1 MKKNKSREP
10 FKFLKNA
17 NIRTQLY
24 SIYILAVFIPVLLIG
39 TFLIINTGN
48 LLTSYHRD
56 LLESDN
62 LRVKTILFEIT
73 TQVYNISEEV
83 SFDSN
88 VQSILTRKYPSRD
101 AQVKVINSTSTSL
114 DNYMYNYSE
123 IDQIEI
129 YSDNPY
135 MMEYKQ
141 YHPVTQAIA
150 EEDWYQKAV
159 EQSSVF
165 WVEMVSYDKYNN
177 EYWNLCLVRKIP
189 LVNSDYHAV
198 LVIRVS
204 DNYLNTRVS
213 SQEYQM
219 CASVD
224 EGRIFYAT
232 SKDDYGQQ
240 QVVGIDYDENYFR
253 YAGSLKLHNKT
264 CFVDVSTLHLY
275 QSDSRIYICTL
286 NDKSYDNIKNI
297 IYICM
302 AIIAVAIVIPA
313 ILIYFF
319 TGYFTGRVLTLRQ
332 VMHQASNEDYDFEE
346 VVQGNDELS
355 EAFADLEIMVQNIKQ
370 KDEQMYEAQI
380 NEKELVNEQQ
390 KMEFKMLASQINP
403 HFLYNTLESIR
414 MKAFTVGDRE
424 VANAIKL
431 LGKSMRYVLENNG
444 TTFTALKNE
453 LNHIETYIMI
463 QKMRFGDKFNYEL
476 CVDDDIDTEQCRIL
490 PLLQQPIVEN
500 ALVHGLEEKEEGGM
514 ITLQVER
521 CGGSEDIRI
530 TISDNG
536 CGMDEATLAQLRRDI
551 EEKNPER
558 KESIGLYNINQRIKL
573 CYGEQYGMAVQSEL
587 EKGTAVSIT
596 ISMKTQQFV

>member
-1 MKKNKSREP
+1 M
-10 FKFLKNA
+10 
-17 NIRTQLY
+17 
-24 SIYILAVFIPVLLIG
+24 
-39 TFLIINTGN
+39 
-48 LLTSYHRD
+48 
-56 LLESDN
+56 
-62 LRVKTILFEIT
+62 
-73 TQVYNISEEV
+73 
-83 SFDSN
+83 
-88 VQSILTRKYPSRD
+88 RD
-101 AQVKVINSTSTSL
+101 A
-114 DNYMYNYSE
+114 
-123 IDQIEI
+123 
-129 YSDNPY
+129 
-135 MMEYKQ
+135 
-141 YHPVTQAIA
+141 
-150 EEDWYQKAV
+150 
-159 EQSSVF
+159 F
-165 WVEMVSYDKYNN
+165 
-177 EYWNLCLVRKIP
+177 
-189 LVNSDYHAV
+189 
-198 LVIRVS
+198 
-204 DNYLNTRVS
+204 
-213 SQEYQM
+213 
-219 CASVD
+219 
-224 EGRIFYAT
+224 FYAT
-232 SKDDYGQQ
+232 SKEDYGQQ
-240 QVVGIDYDENYFR
+240 QVVDIDYDENYFR

-490 PLLQQPIVEN
+490 PLLLQPIVEN

>member
-1 MKKNKSREP
+1 M
-10 FKFLKNA
+10 
-17 NIRTQLY
+17 
-24 SIYILAVFIPVLLIG
+24 
-39 TFLIINTGN
+39 
-48 LLTSYHRD
+48 
-56 LLESDN
+56 
-62 LRVKTILFEIT
+62 
-73 TQVYNISEEV
+73 
-83 SFDSN
+83 
-88 VQSILTRKYPSRD
+88 
-101 AQVKVINSTSTSL
+101 
-114 DNYMYNYSE
+114 
-123 IDQIEI
+123 
-129 YSDNPY
+129 
-135 MMEYKQ
+135 
-141 YHPVTQAIA
+141 
-150 EEDWYQKAV
+150 
-159 EQSSVF
+159 
-165 WVEMVSYDKYNN
+165 SYDKYNN

-240 QVVGIDYDENYFR
+240 QVVDIDYDENYFR

-490 PLLQQPIVEN
+490 PLLLQPIVEN

-514 ITLQVER
+514 ITLQAER